1 MRAKVERS
9 GGKEDDGAMIMK
21 TLLITGA
28 IALVVGFSGTLL
40 TLFGPNTLEA
50 QYVKFA
56 IMLLLFLVMLV
67 GSYWFVMVPSERTGR
82 RENPSGRDAEGGTP
96 PPPREP

>member
-1 MRAKVERS
+1 
-9 GGKEDDGAMIMK
+9 MIVK
-21 TLLITGA
+21 TLLITGS
-28 IALVVGFSGTLL
+28 IAMVVGFSGTLL
-40 TLFGPNTLEA
+40 TLFGPNTVEA

-56 IMLLLFLVMLV
+56 VMVLLFLVMVV

-82 RENPSGRDAEGGTP
+82 RENQSGRDSEGSA